1 MKVVNLFAGPGS
13 GKSTTAAGLFYTLK
27 TADFRCE
34 LITEVAKDM
43 TYEKNASR
51 MSNQIFLLGEQ
62 YQRLHRVR
70 ESVNFAI
77 SDSPI
82 ILGINYRPD
91 SYPASYDQLCI
102 DLFNEFENLN
112 YFVVRKKKYQ
122 AYGRNETEDQ
132 ARRHDDSIREILEK
146 YKIPYTP
153 IAGDQNA
160 VDSIINDLCNKGMSE
175 FCQIA
180 ERSNL

>member
-1 MKVVNLFAGPGS
+1 MRVVNLFAGPGS
-13 GKSTTAAGLFYTLK
+13 GKSTTAAGIFYKLK
-27 TADFRCE
+27 TVDFRCE

-70 ESVNFAI
+70 DSVNFAI

-91 SYPASYDQLCI
+91 TYPKSYDQLCL
-102 DLFNEFENLN
+102 DLFEEFENIN
-112 YFVVRKKKYQ
+112 YFVVRTKKYQ
-122 AYGRNETEDQ
+122 QYGRNETEDQ
-132 ARRHDDSIREILEK
+132 ARKHDDSIRNILEK
-146 YKIPYTP
+146 YSIPYIP
-153 IAGDQNA
+153 IIGDTFA
-160 VDSIINDLCNKGMSE
+160 VDRIIEDLSDQFPTE
-175 FCQIA
+175 FDFGQVA
-180 ERSNL
+180 V